1 MSALGELHDM
11 ATSHHRAT
19 SATPFKMSAN
29 YYLVI
34 ARYINQAQHLPDRHK
49 VMFTCTGLSGTEWEL
64 LCLEMMPE
72 NIPWIR
78 GEWRDDLET
87 IRKLSQQ
94 MPKPETFDLRG
105 DRAAERTDLIEEL
118 GEQLEGSNRNFPDTF
133 VILKAL
139 KFLLEQ
145 S

>member
-49 VMFTCTGLSGTEWEL
+49 VMFTSTGLSGTEWEL
-64 LCLEMMPE
+64 LCLEKMSDTE
-72 NIPWIR
+72 IPWIR

-87 IRKLSQQ
+87 IRELSQKLPTVSEVSTQ
-94 MPKPETFDLRG
+94 YTERDEIIATLDMVPSLVNDGKL
-105 DRAAERTDLIEEL
+105 AAAIRSQQEVLQYLISK
-118 GEQLEGSNRNFPDTF
+118 G
-133 VILKAL
+133 
-139 KFLLEQ
+139 
-145 S
+145 

>member
-49 VMFTCTGLSGTEWEL
+49 VMFTSTGLSGTEWEL

-72 NIPWIR
+72 NIPWIM

-87 IRKLSQQ
+87 IRELSQKLPTVSEVSTQ
-94 MPKPETFDLRG
+94 YTERDEIIATLDMVPSLVNDGKL
-105 DRAAERTDLIEEL
+105 AAAIRSQQEVLQYLISK
-118 GEQLEGSNRNFPDTF
+118 G
-133 VILKAL
+133 
-139 KFLLEQ
+139 
-145 S
+145 

>member
-49 VMFTCTGLSGTEWEL
+49 VMFTSTGLSGTEWEL

-87 IRKLSQQ
+87 IRGLSQKV
-94 MPKPETFDLRG
+94 PTVSEVSTLDTGRDELITHITHCLEPEVFNTAYAQTLLLHG
-105 DRAAERTDLIEEL
+105 ML
-118 GEQLEGSNRNFPDTF
+118 
-133 VILKAL
+133 
-139 KFLLEQ
+139 FLLKKQ
-145 S
+145 